1 MSKLSKRQIELL
13 KGLAI
18 KYNLS
23 QDKVKELLGK
33 IGQWSSH
40 SISTIKRAEDNLY
53 DPTSAK
59 TIHLTMFGKLVP
71 NTSRMN
77 KIKEILS
84 ENKKSKD
91 AK

>member
-1 MSKLSKRQIELL
+1 M
-13 KGLAI
+13 
-18 KYNLS
+18 
-23 QDKVKELLGK
+23 
-33 IGQWSSH
+33 
-40 SISTIKRAEDNLY
+40 IKRAEDNLY